1 MGADNICLRGYMDS
15 LQTEFDKNTTTK
27 KTKYGFEV
35 KCNKGLFSVLAP
47 QLEQARKE
55 AFYCF
60 RRYRQ
65 DGEYET

>member
-1 MGADNICLRGYMDS
+1 MGMDNKCLRGYMDS

-27 KTKYGFEV
+27 KTKYSFEV

-47 QLEQARKE
+47 QLEQAQKE
-55 AFYCF
+55 AFYYF
-60 RRYRQ
+60 RQYLE